1 MTANELVEPAWITGP
16 SYTRTLGPEVAA
28 LSELAGFVPDPE
40 QRVAL
45 DATFAL
51 GPDGRAA
58 SFEVAVVAC
67 RQNLKTGLFKQCA
80 LGWLFITDQRLIVW
94 SAHEFATAKEAHR
107 DLVELIEGCD
117 PLRKRVKAIHRANGE
132 EGIELRTGQRINFK
146 ARTNTGG
153 RGLSGDKVVLDEA
166 FALQDSHLGTL
177 VPLLSVRPDP
187 QLVIGSSAGLGTSH
201 VLRNIRDR
209 GRAGTDPSL
218 SYVEWSDDLPG
229 DCQLGDMCSHAVGE
243 VGCRLDDQRRWA
255 RANSQLGR
263 RLSLEYV
270 EHERRMLPPAEFAR
284 ERLGWWDEIADTA
297 PAFDLDAWAA
307 LADPAAQPIPRT
319 VWGIA
324 TAPDR
329 SWCAVAGAWRRP
341 ADGLTQVA
349 LSDFRPGTAWACAR
363 VAELRKRWSNGP
375 VVVDV
380 PSRGLVPGAIEPA
393 LPAQA
398 QAHAALSDAVAAG
411 SLRHGNEPALTV
423 AVREAR
429 WRTSGDSLGPLG
441 HGRYHSRDCGGIGGR
456 RPWHSPPPRQVR
468 ELLNAI
474 HTKSSCGRQ
483 RHPGPRIGTRP
494 GNPWAGSAAL
504 LVAQRPRPASA
515 GTQNS

>member
-1 MTANELVEPAWITGP
+1 MTVNEPVEPAYSSGP
-16 SYTRTLGPEVAA
+16 PYSRSLGEEVAD
-28 LSELAGFVPDPE
+28 LSSLAGFVPDVE

-45 DATFAL
+45 DAIFAL
-51 GPDGRAA
+51 GADGRAA
-58 SFEVAVVAC
+58 AFEVAVIAC
-67 RQNLKTGLFKQCA
+67 RQNIKTGLFKQCA

-132 EGIELRTGQRINFK
+132 EGIELVSGQRINFK

-153 RGLSGDKVVLDEA
+153 RGLSGDKVVLDEG
-166 FALQDSHLGTL
+166 FALRDTHMGTL
-177 VPLLSVRPDP
+177 VPLLSVRRDP
-187 QLVIGSSAGLGTSH
+187 QLLIGSSAGLGDSL
-201 VLRNIRDR
+201 VLRGIRDR

-218 SYVEWSDDLPG
+218 SYFEWSDDLPG
-229 DCQLGDMCSHAVGE
+229 DCQQADLCSHAVGE

-284 ERLGWWDEIADTA
+284 ERLGWWTETTDTA
-297 PAFDLDAWAA
+297 PAFDPDQWMS
-307 LADPAAQPIPRT
+307 LADPADQPIPRAT
-319 VWGIA
+319 WAVA

-329 SWCAVAGAWRRP
+329 SWSAVAGAWRRP
-341 ADGLTQVA
+341 DGLTQVA
-349 LSDFRPGTAWACAR
+349 LADFRPATSWVAAR

-380 PSRGLVPGAIEPA
+380 PSRGLVPGAVEPT
-393 LPAQA
+393 LTVQA
-398 QAHAALSDAVAAG
+398 QAHAALSDVVAAG
-411 SLRHGNEPALTV
+411 SLRHGGEPALTV

-429 WRTSGDSLGPLG
+429 WRSSGDSRILARSGTADITPVIAVALAVG
-441 HGRYHSRDCGGIGGR
+441 AVGTAR
-456 RPWHSPPPRQVR
+456 RP
-468 ELLNAI
+468 
-474 HTKSSCGRQ
+474 GRFV
-483 RHPGPRIGTRP
+483 
-494 GNPWAGSAAL
+494 SF
-504 LVAQRPRPASA
+504 
-515 GTQNS
+515 

>member
-1 MTANELVEPAWITGP
+1 MTANELVEPAWLSGP
-16 SYTRTLGPEVAA
+16 SYRKTLGPEVAG
-28 LSELAGFVPDPE
+28 LSELAGFVPDVE

-45 DATFAL
+45 DAIFAL
-51 GPDGRAA
+51 GADNKAA
-58 SFEVAVVAC
+58 SFEVAVIAC
-67 RQNLKTGLFKQCA
+67 RQNIKTGLFKQCA

-107 DLVELIEGCD
+107 DLVELIEGCA

-187 QLVIGSSAGLGTSH
+187 QLVIGSSAGLGSSG

-218 SYVEWSDDLPG
+218 SYFEWSDDLPG
-229 DCQLGDMCSHAVGE
+229 DCQQGDLCSHAVGE

-263 RLSLEYV
+263 RLTVEYV

-284 ERLGWWDEIADTA
+284 ERLGWWSEITDTA
-297 PAFDLDAWAA
+297 PAFDLDQWAS
-307 LADPAAQPIPRT
+307 LADPAAQPNPRPT
-319 VWGIA
+319 WAVA

-329 SWCAVAGAWRRP
+329 SWSAVAVCWRRP
-341 ADGLTQVA
+341 DGLTQTMLA
-349 LSDFRPGTAWACAR
+349 DYRPGTTWVTAR
-363 VAELRKRWSNGP
+363 VAELRKRWSGGT

-380 PSRGLVPGAIEPA
+380 ASRGLVPGAVEPA

-398 QAHAALSDAVAAG
+398 QAHSAFADAVAAR
-411 SLRHGNEPALTV
+411 SVRHGGEPHLTA
-423 AVREAR
+423 AVRAAR
-429 WRTSGDSLGPLG
+429 WRSSADSRVLDRSGTAEISPPIATALALGALG
-441 HGRYHSRDCGGIGGR
+441 TAR
-456 RPWHSPPPRQVR
+456 RP
-468 ELLNAI
+468 
-474 HTKSSCGRQ
+474 GRFV
-483 RHPGPRIGTRP
+483 
-494 GNPWAGSAAL
+494 SF
-504 LVAQRPRPASA
+504 
-515 GTQNS
+515 